1 MQGRRR
7 AAPASDVSLT
17 FLTPWA
23 ALVGLLGLLGVAAFL
38 RGRRRAAAVASSLG
52 LPPAGR
58 RTIVLDSALL
68 GLIAVLVALAAAQP
82 VVARSEHTSGREGTE
97 VLVVVDVTRSMLAR
111 RAPGEP
117 TRLERARVAAKRLRA
132 AIPEIRVGVA
142 SLSDRVLP
150 HLFPTLDR
158 NTFSAV
164 IDRAI
169 GIERPPPDRRAR
181 RATAFAALGDL
192 GRVAFFRPD
201 TRRRIAVVVSDGE
214 TIPVDLET
222 LSERLRQGR
231 VSTVFVQVWRRD
243 EAVFD
248 DDGNRDPAYRPDPT
262 SSRSLR
268 LVAGAVGAP
277 VINEGDTRG
286 LVEAVHA
293 RLGTGRL
300 VPQGRQLV
308 SRELAPP
315 VLLTA
320 LAPLGLLLY
329 RRNA

>member
-1 MQGRRR
+1 M
-7 AAPASDVSLT
+7 SVS

-23 ALVGLLGLLGVAAFL
+23 ALVGLLGGLGVLAFV
-38 RGRRRAAAVASSLG
+38 RGRRRSTSVAASLG
-52 LPPAGR
+52 LPAAGR
-58 RTIVLDSALL
+58 RSTVVDLALL
-68 GLIAVLVALAAAQP
+68 GLVAVLVALAAAQP
-82 VVARSEHTSGREGTE
+82 VVARSETTKGRDGAE
-97 VLVVVDVTRSMLAR
+97 VLVVMDVTRSMLAR
-111 RAPGEP
+111 RAPSEP
-117 TRLERARVAAKRLRA
+117 TRLDRARAVAKQLRN
-132 AIPEIRVGVA
+132 AIPETRVGVA

-150 HLFPTLDR
+150 HLFPTLGA
-158 NTFSAV
+158 NAFSAV

-201 TRRRIAVVVSDGE
+201 TQRRIAVVISDGE

-222 LSERLRQGR
+222 LSDRLRDGH
-231 VSTVFVQVWRRD
+231 VATIFVQVWRRD

-248 DDGNRDPAYRPDPT
+248 DNGTRDPAYRPDPT

-277 VINEGDTRG
+277 VINERDARG
-286 LVEAVHA
+286 LVDAVRA
-293 RLGTGRL
+293 RIGTGKL

-308 SRELAPP
+308 SRELAPQA
-315 VLLTA
+315 LLA
-320 LAPLGLLLY
+320 AFVPLVVLLY